1 VRMRDPAQAP
11 AVRRT
16 LTYVWSRCIAL
27 LHPFM
32 PFLTEVLWQL
42 QPHEGLSL
50 MMAQW
55 PKMGHEPSARDPVA
69 EKKFDSL
76 QAMVR
81 AVRNARADYHVE
93 PGKKIG
99 ARVVVGEALLTE
111 LQGEAEA
118 IALLARIDPALLHI
132 TSTPPASAQ
141 DTVHLVVED
150 GLEVFLPLADL
161 VDKEKETARLTKQG
175 EKIGKDVAVLEGRLG
190 SSGFTDKAPA
200 EKVQQVRQ
208 DLAEKQEQLHIIEK
222 SLADLR

>member
-1 VRMRDPAQAP
+1 MRDPAQAP

-42 QPHEGLSL
+42 QPHEGQSL

-55 PKMGHEPSARDPVA
+55 PKMDHKPSARDPVA
-69 EKKFDSL
+69 EEKFDSL

-81 AVRNARADYHVE
+81 AVRNARADYRVE

-99 ARVVVGEALLTE
+99 ARVVVGEALLAE

-118 IALLARIDPALLHI
+118 IALLARIDPALLSI
-132 TSTPPASAQ
+132 TSTPPSSAH
-141 DTVHLVVED
+141 DTVHLVVKD
-150 GLEVFLPLADL
+150 GLEVFLPLIDL
-161 VDKEKETARLTKQG
+161 VDTEKETARLTKQG
-175 EKIGKDVAVLEGRLG
+175 EKIGKDVAVLEGRLS

-200 EKVQQVRQ
+200 DKVLQVRQ
-208 DLAEKQEQLHIIEK
+208 DLTEKQEQLRMIEQ
-222 SLADLR
+222 SLADLLR